1 MCLSVFQDKKKRMTV
16 ASSLYL
22 LKLDNCNKVNSNKV
36 DQKLDKKHSSYE
48 RVLQRKR
55 CIKTTL

>member
-16 ASSLYL
+16 AGSLYV
-22 LKLDNCNKVNSNKV
+22 LKLNNCNKVKNTKNEGV
-36 DQKLDKKHSSYE
+36 KHSSYE

-55 CIKTTL
+55 CLN